1 MSPLFA
7 FAQLSGFADATQT
20 VWSAFSGLGPQLAE
34 IILLNI
40 VLSGDNAVVIALACM
55 GLPKEQRAMGV
66 MIGAGVAVIMRIIFT
81 IGLGTLLGTPWLKL
95 IGGILLIWI
104 AIKLLLEDTNDKD
117 IPQSHNVWGAVRTIA
132 LADLVMSLDN
142 VLAIAAVAKGN
153 WTLIIIGLLISI
165 PLIVFGATL
174 VMTLLKRFPILVWL
188 GAALLGWVAGE
199 MIAEEPILTSY
210 ISALPF
216 NELRSIAG
224 NYATPGHVF
233 AALGAAF
240 VVCVGFLMQSRRL
253 QPR

>member
-1 MSPLFA
+1 MLL
-7 FAQLSGFADATQT
+7 LSVFADIMPSSTALLS
-20 VWSAFSGLGPQLAE
+20 VFGPQLLE

-66 MIGAGVAVIMRIIFT
+66 MLGAGVAVVMRIIFT
-81 IGLGTLLGTPWLKL
+81 ISLGTLLGTPWLKL
-95 IGGILLIWI
+95 VGGLLLLWI
-104 AIKLLLEDTNDKD
+104 AVKLLLEDTNDKD
-117 IPQSHNVWGAVRTIA
+117 VAQSHNIWGAVRTIA

-153 WTLIIIGLLISI
+153 WNLIIVGLLISI

-199 MIAEEPILTSY
+199 MIAEEPILAPT
-210 ISALPF
+210 IRALPLDG
-216 NELRSIAG
+216 LRSVLGAYG
-224 NYATPGHVF
+224 TPEHLF

-240 VVCVGFLMQSRRL
+240 VLLVGYMMQARTVVKA
-253 QPR
+253 

>member
-1 MSPLFA
+1 M
-7 FAQLSGFADATQT
+7 
-20 VWSAFSGLGPQLAE
+20 FSGIGPQLLE

-55 GLPKEQRAMGV
+55 GLPKEQRAIGV
-66 MIGAGVAVIMRIIFT
+66 MLGAGVAVVMRIVFT

-95 IGGILLIWI
+95 VGGILLLWI

-117 IPQSHNVWGAVRTIA
+117 IAQSHNVWGAVRTIA

-153 WTLIIIGLLISI
+153 WNLIIIGLLISI

-199 MIAEEPILTSY
+199 MIAEEPILTPY
-210 ISALPF
+210 IKALPLGA
-216 NELRSIAG
+216 LRSVL
-224 NYATPGHVF
+224 GHYGTSEHLF
-233 AALGAAF
+233 AAIGAL
-240 VVCVGFLMQSRRL
+240 VVVSVGWAMQTRR
-253 QPR
+253 PART